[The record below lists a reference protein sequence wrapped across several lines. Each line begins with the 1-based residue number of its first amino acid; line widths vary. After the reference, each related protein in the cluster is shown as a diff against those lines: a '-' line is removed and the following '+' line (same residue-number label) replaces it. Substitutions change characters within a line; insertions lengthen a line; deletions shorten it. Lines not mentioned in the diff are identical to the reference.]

1 MDKRWL
7 ALLAP
12 WGKGLEAGLVCVPG
26 VTAEWPPKVMVVYPK
41 HPGGMEQVPMRSG
54 ESLEVQLQLPRYQAF
69 LLTGMS
75 LASALPWDS
84 ITSTCSDCCIRG
96 ENAGGL
102 SWTVKCVRSQSTSLH
117 QNVAQALPNCKEGE
131 LYIMRKL
138 RLRGVEDSRSPRS
151 DRLCSLHLCRSI
163 VLFCSLPGLSSEAQ
177 NKHAYPL
184 LDPSFS

>member
-1 MDKRWL
+1 M
-7 ALLAP
+7 ALDILTYGQAMAGPSGTLGERPGSWSCVCSWSNSRVAP
-12 WGKGLEAGLVCVPG
+12 KGHGSVPKTSRRNGAGPH
-26 VTAEWPPKVMVVYPK
+26 EKWRKS
-41 HPGGMEQVPMRSG
+41 GGAAPATQ
-54 ESLEVQLQLPRYQAF
+54 
-69 LLTGMS
+69 
-75 LASALPWDS
+75 DS